1 MGKPMTASHMQSR
14 TRLVGDCWVWQGAVS
29 KTTGYGV
36 AGGGAEGAH
45 RLMWKLTF
53 GEPPDGQM
61 VLHKCDVRRCIN
73 PAHLFLG
80 THQDNMDDMVNKR
93 RSYQGPQ
100 HHFAKMAESD
110 ASLIKYLVEC
120 GVSQAKLAKL
130 YGVTRQAV
138 WRLMAGLSWRHA
150 KALEFA

>member
-1 MGKPMTASHMQSR
+1 MGRLLTTRRMQDR
-14 TRLVGDCWVWQGAVS
+14 TKLVGDCWVWRGAIS
-29 KTTGYGV
+29 KTSGYGV
-36 AGGGAEGAH
+36 AGPRAQSAH
-45 RLMWKLTF
+45 RYMWILTH
-53 GEPPDGQM
+53 GEPAAGLM
-61 VLHKCDVRRCIN
+61 VMHKCDVRACIN
-73 PAHLFLG
+73 PAHLVLG
-80 THQDNMDDMVNKR
+80 TQQDNMDDMVAKR
-93 RSYQGPQ
+93 RSSQGAT
-100 HHFAKMAESD
+100 HHKAKMTESD

>member
-1 MGKPMTASHMQSR
+1 MQAR
-14 TRLVGDCWVWQGAVS
+14 TVMQEDCWVWQGAVS

-36 AGGGAEGAH
+36 VGHRAQPAH
-45 RLMWKLTF
+45 RVMWILTF
-53 GEPPDGQM
+53 GEPAIGLM

-80 THQDNMDDMVNKR
+80 THQDNMDDMVAKR
-93 RSYQGPQ
+93 RSYQGPS
-100 HHFAKMAESD
+100 HHFAKLTESD

-120 GVSQAKLAKL
+120 GVSQARLAKL

-150 KALEFA
+150 KALEYR